1 MFEQLFERSHALI
14 RQRSA
19 PLADERRRYVLHC
32 IEQGMAKSTVRL
44 TAELLI
50 AIEKYLKLAE
60 RPNSVLNPQEIEEA
74 GTRWANRRA
83 VPPVRLHPGLSKQR
97 FVRQAIRWL
106 TFLERLQPTCA
117 LPKPQEEKII
127 EFAHFMF
134 HERGLS
140 PATIELRCYTVCQF
154 LDQLC
159 DRGRSLNDV
168 TISEIDSILA
178 ARVNEGH
185 YVRASV
191 QTCASSLRSFF
202 RFAETRRWCKEG
214 IAASI
219 MAPRVFQQESLPSA
233 PSWSEVQ
240 RLLGSMD
247 TSTPS
252 SIRDRAILMVLAVYG
267 VRAGEV
273 ARLQLGDIN
282 WEEESIFFTCSK
294 RLGSHSFPLVQSVG
308 DTIIRYLKEV
318 RPPSPHRE
326 VFLTV
331 RAPFRPMTAGTLWPV
346 VGRRLR
352 AVASSI
358 KHHGPHALRHACA
371 TRLINEGLSLKEVG
385 DHLGHRSLE
394 TTRIYA
400 KVDLVRLRQV
410 ASFDLG
416 GLL

>member
-1 MFEQLFERSHALI
+1 MFEQLFERSHALT
-14 RQRSA
+14 RQRTA
-19 PLADERRRYVLHC
+19 PLADERRRFVVHC
-32 IEQGMAKSTVRL
+32 FEQGLARSTVRL

-50 AIEKYLKLAE
+50 AVEKYLKLAE
-60 RPNSVLNPQEIEEA
+60 RPNSLIDLPEIEDA
-74 GTRWANRRA
+74 GERWSRRKA
-83 VPPVRLHPGLSKQR
+83 VPPIRLCPRLSKQR
-97 FVRQAIRWL
+97 FICQAVRWL
-106 TFLERLQPTCA
+106 TFMERLQPACT
-117 LPKPQEEKII
+117 PERPHEGEII
-127 EFAHFMF
+127 AFADFMLR
-134 HERGLS
+134 ERGLS
-140 PATIELRCYTVCQF
+140 PVTIGLRCHMVRLF

-159 DRGRSLNDV
+159 GEGRSLHDV
-168 TISEIDSILA
+168 TVSEVDSILA

-191 QTCASSLRSFF
+191 QTYASSLRSFF
-202 RFAETRRWCKEG
+202 RFAEIRRWCKEG

-219 MAPRVFQQESLPSA
+219 MAPRVFKQESLPSA
-233 PSWSEVQ
+233 PTWSEVQ
-240 RLLGSMD
+240 RLLGSMGS
-247 TSTPS
+247 STPS
-252 SIRDRAILMVLAVYG
+252 SIRDHAILMLLAVYG

-282 WEEESIFFTCSK
+282 WEDESIVFMRSK
-294 RLGSHSFPLVQSVG
+294 GLGKHNFPLVQSVG
-308 DTIIRYLKEV
+308 HAIIRYLKEV
-318 RPPSPHRE
+318 RAPSLHRE

-331 RAPFRPMTAGTLWPV
+331 RAPFRPLTAGTLWPV

-352 AVASSI
+352 PVSTSI

>member
-1 MFEQLFERSHALI
+1 MFEQLFERSHALT

-19 PLADERRRYVLHC
+19 PLADERRLFLIHC
-32 IEQGMAKSTVRL
+32 VAQGMAKRTLRL
-44 TAELLI
+44 TAELLV
-50 AIEKYLKLAE
+50 AVEDRLRLAE
-60 RPNSVLNPQEIEEA
+60 RPNSIISLQEIEEA
-74 GTRWANRRA
+74 GTCWASRRA
-83 VPPVRLHPGLSKQR
+83 VPPIRLHPGLSKQR
-97 FVRQAIRWL
+97 FIRQAVRWL
-106 TFLERLQPTCA
+106 AFLGRLKPTCT
-117 LPKPQEEKII
+117 PMKPHEEKII
-127 EFAHFMF
+127 EFADFMLR
-134 HERGLS
+134 ERGLS
-140 PATIELRCYTVCQF
+140 MATIEQRCHAVRQ
-154 LDQLC
+154 LLEQLC
-159 DRGRSLNDV
+159 DGERQLETV
-168 TISEIDSILA
+168 TVSKIDSILA

-191 QTCASSLRSFF
+191 QTYASSLRSFF
-202 RFAETRRWCKEG
+202 RFAETRRWCAEG

-247 TSTPS
+247 SSTPS

-282 WEEESIFFTCSK
+282 WQEESIFFTRSK
-294 RLGSHSFPLVQSVG
+294 RLGKHNFPLVQSVG
-308 DTIIRYLKEV
+308 DAIIRYLKEV

-331 RAPFRPMTAGTLWPV
+331 RAPFRPLTAGTLWPV

-352 AVASSI
+352 AVAISI

-400 KVDLVRLRQV
+400 KVDLVRLRQI

>member
-1 MFEQLFERSHALI
+1 MI
-14 RQRSA
+14 
-19 PLADERRRYVLHC
+19 HC
-32 IEQGMAKSTVRL
+32 ASQGMAKSTLRL
-44 TAELLI
+44 TAELLV
-50 AIEKYLKLAE
+50 AVEDSLKLAE
-60 RPNSVLNPQEIEEA
+60 RPNSIISIQEIEEA
-74 GTRWANRRA
+74 GTRWASRRA
-83 VPPVRLHPGLSKQR
+83 VPPIRLRPSHSKQR
-97 FVRQAIRWL
+97 FIRQAVRWL
-106 TFLERLQPTCA
+106 AFMERLQPACTPA
-117 LPKPQEEKII
+117 KPHEEKLI
-127 EFAHFMF
+127 EFADFMLR
-134 HERGLS
+134 ERGLS
-140 PATIELRCYTVCQF
+140 PATIAFRCQTVCQF

-159 DRGRSLNDV
+159 DGGRSLNDV

-191 QTCASSLRSFF
+191 QTHASSLRSFF
-202 RFAETRRWCKEG
+202 RFAEAHGWCKEG

-219 MAPRVFQQESLPSA
+219 MAPRVFWQESSPSS

-240 RLLGSMD
+240 KLLGSIEEN
-247 TSTPS
+247 TPS
-252 SIRDRAILMVLAVYG
+252 AVRDRAILMVLAVYG

-273 ARLQLGDIN
+273 ARLQLGDIH
-282 WEEESIFFTCSK
+282 WEEESILFTRSK
-294 RLGSHSFPLVQSVG
+294 RLGKHNFPLVQSVG
-308 DTIIRYLKEV
+308 DSIIRYLREV
-318 RPPSPHRE
+318 RPTSSHRE

-331 RAPFRPMTAGTLWPV
+331 RAPFGPMTAGTLWPV
-346 VGRRLR
+346 VARRLR
-352 AVASSI
+352 AIATSI
-358 KHHGPHALRHACA
+358 KHHGPHTLRHACA

>member
-1 MFEQLFERSHALI
+1 MFEQHFERSHALN

-19 PLADERRRYVLHC
+19 PLADERRLYLIHC
-32 IEQGMAKSTVRL
+32 ASQGMARSTVRL
-44 TAELLI
+44 TAELLV
-50 AIEKYLKLAE
+50 AVEDRLRLAE
-60 RPNSVLNPQEIEEA
+60 RPNAIISLQEVEEA
-74 GTRWANRRA
+74 GTRWASRRA
-83 VPPVRLHPGLSKQR
+83 IPPIRLRPDLSKQR
-97 FVRQAIRWL
+97 FICHAVRWL
-106 TFLERLQPTCA
+106 TFMGRLQPTCA
-117 LPKPQEEKII
+117 PAKPHEEKVV
-127 EFAHFMF
+127 EFADFMLR
-134 HERGLS
+134 ERGLS
-140 PATIELRCYTVCQF
+140 PATIALRCQTVCQF

-159 DRGRSLNDV
+159 DGGRSLNDV
-168 TISEIDSILA
+168 TVSEIDSILA
-178 ARVNEGH
+178 ARVNEAH

-202 RFAETRRWCKEG
+202 RFAETRKWCKKG

-240 RLLGSMD
+240 KLLSSIDGR
-247 TSTPS
+247 TAA
-252 SIRDRAILMVLAVYG
+252 SIRDRAILMLLAVYG

-282 WEEESIFFTCSK
+282 WEEESIVFTCSK

-308 DTIIRYLKEV
+308 DAIIRYLKEM
-318 RPPSPHRE
+318 RPPSSHRE
-326 VFLTV
+326 IFLTV
-331 RAPFRPMTAGTLWPV
+331 RAPFRPLRSGTLWPI

-352 AVASSI
+352 AVSTSI

-410 ASFDLG
+410 AGFDLG